1 MDHFW
6 TNYHTHSIIYNSYIA
21 VPQMLAES
29 LCAILLLE
37 ESSPR
42 QVLSEFI
49 LARKATLQEIFHP
62 YQHGKYRFSVIQS
75 HLIWLTFLL
84 VVSSPCSHSD
94 KIPFSSLSAKC
105 MYMYVLSF
113 LVASTVFLLGRK
125 VTPQICA
132 YTRII

>member
-1 MDHFW
+1 
-6 TNYHTHSIIYNSYIA
+6 
-21 VPQMLAES
+21 MLAEP

-62 YQHGKYRFSVIQS
+62 YQHGKYSFSVTQS
-75 HLIWLTFLL
+75 HFIWLTFLL
-84 VVSSPCSHSD
+84 VVSSPCTHSD
-94 KIPFSSLSAKC
+94 KIPFGWLSAKC
-105 MYMYVLSF
+105 MYIHVLCF
-113 LVASTVFLLGRK
+113 LVVSTVFLLGRK
-125 VTPQICA
+125 VTPQIWA

>member
-1 MDHFW
+1 
-6 TNYHTHSIIYNSYIA
+6 
-21 VPQMLAES
+21 MLAES

-62 YQHGKYRFSVIQS
+62 YQHGKYSFSVTQS

-84 VVSSPCSHSD
+84 VLVVSHSD
-94 KIPFSSLSAKC
+94 KIPFGWLSAKC
-105 MYMYVLSF
+105 MYIHVLCF
-113 LVASTVFLLGRK
+113 LVVSTVFLLGRK